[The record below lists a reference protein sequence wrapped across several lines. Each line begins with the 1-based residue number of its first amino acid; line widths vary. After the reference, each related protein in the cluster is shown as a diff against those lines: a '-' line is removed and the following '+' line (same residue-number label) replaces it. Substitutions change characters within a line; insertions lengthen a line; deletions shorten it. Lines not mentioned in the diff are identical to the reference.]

1 MFEWFLD
8 IRLSLHSKTHLIKE
22 KSLSTVPIS
31 ILNTSVAAVEQRL
44 RKLVGYKWA
53 QLAVCPKY
61 CVDFQS

>member
-1 MFEWFLD
+1 MFEWFRD
-8 IRLSLHSKTHLIKE
+8 IRLSQHSKAHLIK
-22 KSLSTVPIS
+22 SLSSVPIS

-53 QLAVCPKY
+53 QLAVYPKY